1 MEINATFLGQAVAF
15 LIFAVLCMK
24 YVWPPLVKALEKRQK
39 DIEEGLSSAEKAK
52 KSLELANENA
62 KETIRKAKSEAQK
75 IIEEANKTRSQ
86 IIDKASQEAKDER
99 ERILDLAKS
108 EIEAE
113 KNRAR
118 EDLRS
123 EVISLAIEGAQKI
136 INQKIDK
143 TTDETMLKK
152 IADSL

>member
-1 MEINATFLGQAVAF
+1 MEINATFVGQAVAF

-24 YVWPPLVKALEKRQK
+24 FVWPPLITALEKRQK
-39 DIEEGLSSAEKAK
+39 EIADGLTAAEKAK

-62 KETIRKAKSEAQK
+62 KDTIRSAKVEAQK
-75 IIEEANKTRSQ
+75 II
-86 IIDKASQEAKDER
+86 DKASEEAQLER
-99 ERILDLAKS
+99 KKILDLAKS

-113 KNRAR
+113 KNKAR

-123 EVISLAIEGAQKI
+123 EVVSLAVAGAEKI
-136 INQKIDK
+136 INEKIDSK
-143 TTDETMLKK
+143 ADEALLKK

>member
-1 MEINATFLGQAVAF
+1 MEINATFVGQAVAF

-24 YVWPPLVKALEKRQK
+24 YVWPPLMNALEMRQK
-39 DIEEGLSSAEKAK
+39 EIADGLTAAEKAK

-62 KETIRKAKSEAQK
+62 AQTVRDAKAQAQK

-86 IIDKASQEAKDER
+86 IIDKASEEAQAER
-99 ERILDLAKS
+99 KKILDLAKS

-113 KNRAR
+113 KNKAR

-123 EVISLAIEGAQKI
+123 EVISLAVAGAEKI
-136 INQKIDK
+136 IDQKIDEK
-143 TTDETMLKK
+143 TDSAMLKK
-152 IADSL
+152 ITDLL

>member
-1 MEINATFLGQAVAF
+1 MEINATFVGQAVAF

-24 YVWPPLVKALEKRQK
+24 YVWPPSMNALEKRQK
-39 DIEEGLSSAEKAK
+39 EIADGLTAAEKAK

-62 KETIRKAKSEAQK
+62 AQTVRDAKAQAQK

-86 IIDKASQEAKDER
+86 IIDKASEEAQAER
-99 ERILDLAKS
+99 KKILDLAKS

-113 KNRAR
+113 KNKAR

-123 EVISLAIEGAQKI
+123 EVISLAVAGAEKI
-136 INQKIDK
+136 IDQKIDEK
-143 TTDETMLKK
+143 TDSAMLKK
-152 IADSL
+152 ITDLL

>member
-1 MEINATFLGQAVAF
+1 MEINATFVGQAVAF

-24 YVWPPLVKALEKRQK
+24 FVWPPLITALEKRQK
-39 DIEEGLSSAEKAK
+39 EIADGLTAAEKAK

-62 KETIRKAKSEAQK
+62 KDTIRSAKVEAQK
-75 IIEEANKTRSQ
+75 IIDEASEEAQ
-86 IIDKASQEAKDER
+86 LER
-99 ERILDLAKS
+99 KKILDLAKS

-113 KNRAR
+113 KNKAR

-123 EVISLAIEGAQKI
+123 EVVSLAVAGAEKI
-136 INQKIDK
+136 INEKIDSK
-143 TTDETMLKK
+143 ADEALLKK

>member
-15 LIFAVLCMK
+15 LIFAVICMK
-24 YVWPPLVKALEKRQK
+24 YVWPPLLGVIEKRQK
-39 DIEEGLSSAEKAK
+39 EIADGLDSAEKAN

-62 KETIRKAKSEAQK
+62 KETIRKARAEAQK
-75 IIEEANKTRSQ
+75 IIDEANKTRSQ
-86 IIDKASQEAKDER
+86 IIDKASTEAQEER
-99 ERILDLAKS
+99 KKILDLAKS

-118 EDLRS
+118 ESLRS
-123 EVISLAIEGAQKI
+123 EVIALAVDGAQKI
-136 INQKIDK
+136 IDQKIDE
-143 TTDETMLKK
+143 TTDSQMLKK